1 MSRRF
6 RAPAL
11 VVALLA
17 LLAAVAHEW
26 QPVAQARAVASR
38 SQVPAKAFGS
48 KKVRAGLERVGAI
61 HLAPPADLLAAVPA
75 DSGDFCPEPAIAV
88 GPLAPEVFPST
99 RLLPPDWRARADVPV
114 VSLYLEPCRLRRLLS
129 NPRGRGKA
137 WEEPGWLTLQDGGEV
152 VFASPVGVRLH
163 GDKTRL
169 LPGPKSFRVY
179 FRPSLGGQT
188 FPGERLAPELA
199 GHELD
204 ELILHNDARPD
215 VPDPTLTHRFINPV
229 SYDLARRIGLATPA
243 TRPVVMV
250 LNGDVTGPVYVLTE
264 RLGADWAERR
274 FGHADFD
281 VLPGR
286 GRLDRRQQALWDEL
300 RDRLLATPSERFAAL
315 ARERFDLDSVM
326 DWSVLVQVCATDDQL
341 QAALVRDR
349 RGGVA
354 GGRWFVVPWDLDLG
368 FRKRRKH
375 GAPAWQK
382 DNFDFFHRRDPGRRS
397 PLQILVHH
405 LFESDENL
413 RRELAE
419 RFGTHLDGELRPEHI
434 TERLEHYADFAR
446 RLPLDD
452 LRFVAA
458 HAEFFRHRPEVVR
471 RQVGEYLGT
480 VEGRTPVRTP
490 VRLPFPRTP
499 SRTRKPL

>member
-1 MSRRF
+1 VSRRF

-11 VVALLA
+11 AVALMA
-17 LLAAVAHEW
+17 LFAVAVHQW
-26 QPVAQARAVASR
+26 GPVTRARTSASR
-38 SQVPAKAFGS
+38 SEVPAKAFGS
-48 KKVRAGLERVGAI
+48 KKIRAGLERAGAI
-61 HLAPPADLLAAVPA
+61 HLAPPEDLLAEVPT
-75 DSGDFCPEPAIAV
+75 DSVQSCPEPAIAV
-88 GPLAPEVFPST
+88 GPLAPEAFPST
-99 RLLPPDWRARADVPV
+99 RLLPAAWRARADVPV
-114 VSLYLEPCRLRRLLS
+114 VSLYLEPCRLQRLLS
-129 NPRGRGKA
+129 NPRGRGKD

-152 VFASPVGVRLH
+152 VFSSPVGVRLH

-179 FRPSLGGQT
+179 FRPSLGGRP

-229 SYDLARRIGLATPA
+229 SYDLARRVGLTTPA

-250 LNGDVTGPVYVLTE
+250 LNGELTGPVYVLTE

-274 FGHADFD
+274 FGHRDFE

-286 GRLDRRQQALWDEL
+286 ARLDPGERESWETLKQ
-300 RDRLLATPSERFAAL
+300 RLLTAPPEKFTAVAAEL
-315 ARERFDLDSVM
+315 FDFDSLM
-326 DWSVLVQVCATDDQL
+326 NWYVLIQLCATDDQL

-349 RGGVA
+349 RGVVA

-382 DNFDFFHRRDPGRRS
+382 DNFDFFHRRDPGRRY

-405 LFESDENL
+405 LFQRDEDL
-413 RRELAE
+413 RRKLVE
-419 RFGTHLDGELRPEHI
+419 RFRAHLDGELRPESI

-446 RLPLDD
+446 RVPVGD
-452 LRFVAA
+452 LRFIAA
-458 HAEFFRHRPEVVR
+458 HAEFFRYRPDEVR
-471 RQVGEYLGT
+471 RQVGEYL
-480 VEGRTPVRTP
+480 ER
-490 VRLPFPRTP
+490 
-499 SRTRKPL
+499 